1 MTKKQITI
9 VGLLMAGCIAVG
21 IILATDWYKTPF
33 GLAGPDVR
41 LGAANAPVTPSG
53 EIVSINNA
61 FVAVSSAVTPQ
72 VVSIVVTSKVTN
84 ASNQHVPD
92 PDDPMDMRR
101 FFFFGPQED
110 EPQRGSGSG
119 VIVSPDGYILT
130 NNHVVE
136 GGVNGSL
143 KVGLFD
149 GREFD
154 ARVVGRD
161 SLTDLAVIKIE
172 ASDLPTAAFGNSD
185 DLKVGSLVLAVGNP
199 LGLNYTVTQGIVSAL
214 GRGQLNLNRG
224 DGYGIEDF
232 IQTDAA
238 INPGN
243 SGGGLF
249 NLKGELIG
257 VNSAIAT
264 RTGYYQGYGFAI
276 PVDLARAVAEDLI
289 EDGRVNRG
297 YIGVTIRSMDSK
309 LSRGLGVPQGKGV
322 LVSDVVKGG
331 AGEAA
336 GVKPNDVILQV
347 DGQDVNSSNHL
358 QSIVA
363 RRRAGDDVKLK
374 IFRDGSTIE
383 KTIRLKAREE
393 NGASASNADGA
404 QPNSRPSPS
413 GNGSIAIPQLDM
425 SVRML
430 DSRTARERNV
440 DHGVAVSDVTV
451 YGEAFNEGIRE
462 GDVIVGV
469 NRKAVNSPDD
479 LVAVVGSASKGDIIL
494 LQLKRKGG
502 STDLVAVQVNR

>member
-1 MTKKQITI
+1 MTRKQITI
-9 VGLLMAGCIAVG
+9 VGLLMVGCVAAGIV
-21 IILATDWYKTPF
+21 LATDWNRTPF
-33 GLAGPDVR
+33 GLAGPDVK
-41 LGAANAPVTPSG
+41 LGAANAPVVPSN
-53 EIVSINNA
+53 EVTAINNA

-72 VVSIVVTSKVTN
+72 VVSITVTGKATT
-84 ASNQHVPD
+84 ASAQEEPD
-92 PDDPMDMRR
+92 IDDPMDMRR
-101 FFFFGPQED
+101 FFFGPAPDQ
-110 EPQRGSGSG
+110 PQRGSGSG

-136 GGVNGSL
+136 GGVNGTV
-143 KVGLFD
+143 KVNLND

-154 ARVVGRD
+154 AKVIGRD
-161 SLTDLAVIKIE
+161 SLTDLAVIKVE
-172 ASDLPTAAFGNSD
+172 ASDLPTATFGNSD

-214 GRGQLNLNRG
+214 GRGQLNLNG
-224 DGYGIEDF
+224 GNGYGVEDF

-257 VNSAIAT
+257 INSAIAT

-276 PVDLARAVAEDLI
+276 PINLARAVAEDLI

-309 LSRGLGVPQGKGV
+309 LARALGVPQGQGV
-322 LVSDVVKGG
+322 LVSDIVKGG

-336 GVKPNDVILQV
+336 GIKPNDVILEV
-347 DGQDVNSSNHL
+347 DGQTVNTSNHL

-393 NGASASNADGA
+393 YETVARRDDRDNAPGRTSPSANGAVDV
-404 QPNSRPSPS
+404 PE
-413 GNGSIAIPQLDM
+413 LDM

-440 DHGVAVSDVTV
+440 DYGVSVSNVQT
-451 YGEAFNEGIRE
+451 YGEAFNEGIRV
-462 GDVIVGV
+462 GDVIV
-469 NRKAVNSPDD
+469 
-479 LVAVVGSASKGDIIL
+479 SANKKPVKTPEDFSSIVSAASNGDIIL
-494 LQLKRKGG
+494 LQLKRREG
-502 STDLVAVQVNR
+502 STDLVAVEVKK